1 LSRIYPGTAQAVVN
15 AKNVKEAAARLR
27 RLADLLEG
35 STAIAVHI
43 PLFDKKG
50 GVSLGSVT
58 YLAPAR
64 GFETDPPPT
73 AA

>member
-1 LSRIYPGTAQAVVN
+1 MNRISPGTAEAVVN

-50 GVSLGSVT
+50 GMSLGSVT

-64 GFETDPPPT
+64 GVEGTSQP
-73 AA
+73 